1 MGLTQDETGI
11 EAASCPQEFAHMI
24 HRYLDDHMSKLHHPK
39 HILVLDAFPL
49 TVTSKVDR
57 IVLKQLYDKRIDIK
71 RLSLYRIKQP
81 FTVPVKTP
89 KATITERES
98 FFVEVEDWAGRIGI
112 SECVSFKTNW
122 YLPETIEEDF
132 RVVRDVIAP
141 IVLGERYIHP
151 SRCPVRLRRLRT
163 WLAIPWLR
171 QPWSLLYGICTAKS
185 LASPFQS

>member
-1 MGLTQDETGI
+1 MI
-11 EAASCPQEFAHMI
+11 ICP
-24 HRYLDDHMSKLHHPK
+24 
-39 HILVLDAFPL
+39 
-49 TVTSKVDR
+49 TSSSQTYFGFGRIPAYRGEQVDR
-57 IVLKQLYDKRIDIK
+57 IALKQLYDKRIDIK

-151 SRCPVRLRRLRT
+151 SQVSRS
-163 WLAIPWLR
+163 LATFADLARYPMAKAAV
-171 QPWSLLYGICTAKS
+171 SLLYGICTAKL
-185 LASPFQS
+185 LASPFRS